1 MKTNN
6 FYIFLAALFIIAP
19 PCFAQNTPPELQV
32 ANNRAQNILTKILNA
47 NQNLCTD
54 KSQNL
59 KCNVTIFVIPS
70 LKINANTYE
79 QNINVNLGT
88 MRLLDDDNELAFII
102 AHETAHAM
110 LAHAGKGKE
119 DAINNSKIRA
129 QMEKDA
135 DNMGILLMKNANYN
149 PQGAIE
155 AEEKIAKYGRGPINK
170 AFNKIGIEIHGPYL
184 KHQDRIEFLKNRINE
199 LGAKID

>member
-1 MKTNN
+1 MKANN

-19 PCFAQNTPPELQV
+19 PSFAQNTQPELQV
-32 ANNRAQNILTKILNA
+32 ANKRAQNILIKILDA
-47 NQNLCTD
+47 NQNLCAD

-59 KCNVTIFVIPS
+59 KCNVTIFVIPNS
-70 LKINANTYE
+70 KINANTYE
-79 QNINVNLGT
+79 QNINVNIGT

-110 LAHAGKGKE
+110 LGHAGKGKE
-119 DAINNSKIRA
+119 DAINNPKIRA

-135 DNMGILLMKNANYN
+135 DNMGILLMKNAKYN

-155 AEEKIAKYGRGPINK
+155 AEEKIARYGRGPINK

-184 KHQDRIEFLKNRINE
+184 KHRDRIEFLKTRINE
-199 LGAKID
+199 LDGRK

>member
-1 MKTNN
+1 MKANI

-19 PCFAQNTPPELQV
+19 PSFAQNTQAELQV
-32 ANNRAQNILTKILNA
+32 ENKRAQNILIKILNA
-47 NQNLCTD
+47 NQNLCAD

-59 KCNVTIFVIPS
+59 KCNVTIFVVS
-70 LKINANTYE
+70 NLKINANTYE

-88 MRLLDDDNELAFII
+88 MRLLDNDNELAFII

-110 LAHAGKGKE
+110 FGHAGKGKE
-119 DAINNSKIRA
+119 DAINNPKIRA

-135 DNMGILLMKNANYN
+135 DNMGILLMKNANYDL
-149 PQGAIE
+149 QGAIE

-170 AFNKIGIEIHGPYL
+170 VFNKIGIEIHGPYL
-184 KHQDRIEFLKNRINE
+184 KHQDRIAFLKNRINE
-199 LGAKID
+199 LDGQK